1 MTDGSVPDETVPA
14 GTVSDG
20 TVSDGTV
27 SDETVSDETV
37 SDETVSD
44 ETVSE
49 EGMSQRQLAD
59 RFPALHKLRL
69 NFGRRLPIVRQT
81 TNADCGAACLAMV
94 LAWHGKQVPLDE
106 VRQVAGVDRDG
117 SDAYNLLRAGRYY
130 GLSGRG
136 VKIEEVADL
145 GNLPKG
151 TVLHWR
157 FHHFVVLEEFE
168 GDFVRVLD
176 PGMGRRRIATVEFSR
191 SFTGVGLT
199 FEPTEEFY
207 PEDRRAKGMRRYL
220 KRLFAVS
227 VELPRVL
234 ALSIFLQVLALAVPI
249 LTATLVDRVVPR
261 GDDQLLLILA
271 AGTAMIAV
279 YRFLCS
285 FLRGHLLLQL
295 RARLDA
301 QMTLEFLEHLVALPY
316 VFFTQR
322 SSGDLITRINS
333 NIMVRELLTSS
344 TLSAFLD
351 GLLVTFY
358 LLLLLLVSPPLGAV
372 VLLLGLLR
380 ILVFVLSRR
389 RYRDLMTE
397 QLYVQATAR
406 GYQMQM
412 LSGIETLKASGAEN
426 HSVGYWS
433 DLFVDELNAN
443 LEQGRLQTRIDAL
456 MDVLTTI
463 SPLIVLLLGGHL
475 VLAGSLSLG
484 TMLAMSALATGFLM
498 PLSTLIVTAF
508 DLQRLG
514 SYLDRIS
521 EVFDTPKE
529 QDLKETSPPNKLS
542 GNILVE
548 DLSCRYGPMAPLVVR
563 DVSID
568 MAAGEF
574 VGVVGRSGSGKSTLA
589 SLLFGLHL
597 PSSGRVLYDG
607 NDLQQLD
614 LQRVRQQLGIV
625 TQHPFLFG
633 ISIRRNIALSEPDA
647 SLSRIIDAA
656 RKAEIHDDIM
666 AMPMGYNSILAD
678 GGASLS
684 GGQRQRLALARALFR
699 RPRIL
704 LLDEATSALDTVTE
718 RKIYERL
725 RKMRAT
731 RIVVA
736 HRLSTIIDADR
747 ILVMESGRLV
757 EEGDHQTLLGLGG
770 HYAELVASQ
779 GTQALGNRESRE

>member
-1 MTDGSVPDETVPA
+1 MTESR
-14 GTVSDG
+14 
-20 TVSDGTV
+20 
-27 SDETVSDETV
+27 
-37 SDETVSD
+37 
-44 ETVSE
+44 
-49 EGMSQRQLAD
+49 SQLSD
-59 RFPALHKLRL
+59 RFPALGKLRMGV
-69 NFGRRLPIVRQT
+69 GRRIPIIRQT
-81 TNADCGAACLAMV
+81 TNADCGAACLTML

-136 VKIEEVADL
+136 IKIEEVADL
-145 GNLPKG
+145 AALPKG
-151 TVLHWR
+151 TILHWR
-157 FHHFVVLEEFE
+157 FHHFVVLEELK
-168 GDFVRVLD
+168 GNFVDVID
-176 PGMGRRRIATVEFSR
+176 PAVGKRRIPTAEFSR

-199 FEPTEEFY
+199 FETTEEFY
-207 PEDRRAKGMRRYL
+207 PENRRAKGTWRYL
-220 KRLFAVS
+220 KRLFAVAI
-227 VELPRVL
+227 EWPRIV
-234 ALSIFLQVLALAVPI
+234 ALSIFLQILALAVPI

-261 GDDQLLLILA
+261 GDDQLLLMLA
-271 AGTAMIAV
+271 AGAAMIAV

-316 VFFTQR
+316 AFFTQR

-333 NIMVRELLTSS
+333 NTMVRELLTSS

-351 GLLVTFY
+351 GLLVISY

-380 ILVFVLSRR
+380 VLVFVLSRR

-443 LEQGRLQTRIDAL
+443 IEQGRLQTRIDAL
-456 MDVLTTI
+456 LDVLTTI
-463 SPLIVLLLGGHL
+463 SPLVVLLVGGHL
-475 VLAGSLSLG
+475 VLSGSLSLG
-484 TMLAMSALATGFLM
+484 TMLAMSALAAGFLL
-498 PLSTLIVTAF
+498 PLSTLMTTAF

-514 SYLDRIS
+514 SYLERIS
-521 EVFDTPKE
+521 EIFDTPKE
-529 QDLKETSPPNKLS
+529 QDLQKISPPSKLS
-542 GNILVE
+542 GNIWVE
-548 DLSCRYGPMAPLVVR
+548 DLSFRYGPMAPLVVR

-568 MAAGEF
+568 IAAGEF
-574 VGVVGRSGSGKSTLA
+574 IGIVGRSGSGKSTLA
-589 SLLFGLHL
+589 SLLFGLYP

-607 NDLQQLD
+607 TSLEQLD
-614 LQRVRQQLGIV
+614 LQLVRQQLGIV

-647 SLSRIIDAA
+647 PLSRIIEAA

-666 AMPMGYNSILAD
+666 AKPMGYNSILAD

-699 RPRIL
+699 RPRVL

-718 RKIYERL
+718 RRIYARL
-725 RKMRAT
+725 RRMRAT

-736 HRLSTIIDADR
+736 HRLSTVIDADR
-747 ILVMESGRLV
+747 ILVMDEGRLV
-757 EEGDHQTLLGLGG
+757 EEGSHQDLLDLGG
-770 HYAELVASQ
+770 RYAELVPSQ
-779 GTQALGNRESRE
+779 EAGYIQQVVTS